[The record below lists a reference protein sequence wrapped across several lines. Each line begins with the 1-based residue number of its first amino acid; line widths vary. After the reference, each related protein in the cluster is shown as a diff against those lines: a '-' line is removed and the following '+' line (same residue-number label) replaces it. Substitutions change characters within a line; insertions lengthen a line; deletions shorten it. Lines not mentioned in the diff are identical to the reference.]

1 MEKDLSNIQS
11 IGSQNQIVIA
21 NVNDFFFLDALYQ
34 EVRVGDVCMAYPY
47 YSRGMIPCM
56 IMSIRIPVKTYSGAN
71 KLAVTII
78 EYITDDKKTSG
89 YCSYASEEEHSR
101 HIIKLNNP
109 EFFFPTPLFRDVA
122 KIKLKMNQNSLNKSA

>member
-1 MEKDLSNIQS
+1 MEKDISNIQS
-11 IGSQNQIVIA
+11 IGSKDQIVIA

-34 EVRVGDVCMAYPY
+34 EVRVGDICMAYPY
-47 YSRGMIPCM
+47 NSRGMIPCM
-56 IMSIRIPVKTYSGAN
+56 IMSIRIPIKTYSDSS

-78 EYITDDKKTSG
+78 EYITDNNKTSS
-89 YCSYASEEEHSR
+89 YCSYSPEEEHSR

-122 KIKLKMNQNSLNKSA
+122 KIKLEMNQNSFNKSA